1 MLLAIITII
10 ITAILAIMGFFLK
23 RVIDDVEH
31 SINLGNDNKNEIQL
45 VKQENELKHDFAS
58 KEYSELKTAMKD
70 LTKELKELNNKLT
83 NR

>member
-1 MLLAIITII
+1 
-10 ITAILAIMGFFLK
+10 MGFFLK